1 MEDDPYEI
9 WREALADIENQKRLA
24 DQYEFLE
31 FREPDVLGRA
41 VPGQANP
48 EVLARAWE
56 ILEGDKMDEE
66 KESYTKL
73 VRKTLVWRGI
83 FLVITISIIG
93 LLTIA
98 LIDGKLNAWEFL
110 AASIV
115 WFGLSLL
122 FVWGTDMPKKEQEDA
137 GE

>member
-1 MEDDPYEI
+1 MDPYEI
-9 WREALADIENQKRLA
+9 WQEALAEIEKQKQLA
-24 DQYEFLE
+24 DI
-31 FREPDVLGRA
+31 A
-41 VPGQANP
+41 
-48 EVLARAWE
+48 E
-56 ILEGDKMDEE
+56 ILGDKMDEE

-73 VRKTLVWRGI
+73 VRKMLVWRGI
-83 FLVITISIIG
+83 FLVITIAIIG

-98 LIDGKLNAWEFL
+98 LVDGKLNAWEFL
-110 AASIV
+110 VASIV